1 MKGVLPA
8 GVQKLNRFARAVFR
22 NGEERRNDNKKI
34 LQILCRQKWTVV
46 LPSTLYGR
54 TKIGQVLLMLMK
66 FKGGLN
72 PISKSMM
79 TTTKG

>member
-46 LPSTLYGR
+46 LPLSLYG
-54 TKIGQVLLMLMK
+54 TKIGQVLMNSK
-66 FKGGLN
+66 EVFK
-72 PISKSMM
+72 PYSKSMM
-79 TTTKG
+79 TTSIEGVK

>member
-34 LQILCRQKWTVV
+34 LQILCRQKRTVV
-46 LPSTLYGR
+46 LPLSLYG
-54 TKIGQVLLMLMK
+54 TKIGQVLMNSK
-66 FKGGLN
+66 EVFK
-72 PISKSMM
+72 PYSKSMM
-79 TTTKG
+79 TTSIEGVK

>member
-46 LPSTLYGR
+46 LPSLYG
-54 TKIGQVLLMLMK
+54 TKIGQVLM
-66 FKGGLN
+66 N
-72 PISKSMM
+72 SKEV
-79 TTTKG
+79 